1 MKNKTFILTI
11 IFLVV
16 LTTTA
21 VLSCKK
27 DKQEATDNT
36 ELVKTP
42 KTVNGNVELSDFDED
57 MMAFGERLRKSSS
70 ERNGETL
77 SITEGLR
84 TLGNYQNFMLC
95 DASCRP
101 DEMVTE
107 TVRVSLNAMNGQVSF
122 AELNRVYESA
132 RSAILSRYA
141 LLNGNEKTIYLIANK
156 IVSEPRGNLDNLT
169 GSVDIEFIA
178 RMGNLSDR
186 SGFMPVMFDTTD
198 YWYDFD
204 TVGKCDIYVG
214 QCPGRNCISELNSKL
229 HSIWHKFQCPQGY
242 RVVFTNITAD
252 LSKESSN
259 YPDSSSPN
267 GIYAWPW
274 RLDLSSPQCVDPY
287 EMGWYLNAIYDDM
300 IDLEENDDDSRN
312 IVDFSLDKKRIR
324 PSKDL
329 NYVYTAYLTYT
340 LANIT
345 CSLVGPVN

>member
-95 DASCRP
+95 DGSRRP

-107 TVRVSLNAMNGQVSF
+107 TVRVSLNATNGQVSL

-132 RSAILSRYA
+132 SSAILSRYA
-141 LLNGNEKTIYLIANK
+141 LLNGDEKTIYLIANK
-156 IVSEPRGNLDNLT
+156 IVSEPRGSLDNLT

-204 TVGKCDIYVG
+204 SLGKCDIYVG
-214 QCPGRNCISELNSKL
+214 QCVGKDCVTELNSKL

-242 RVVFTNITAD
+242 RVVFTNITSN
-252 LSKESSN
+252 LSKESSD
-259 YPDSSSPN
+259 YPNSSSPN

-274 RLDLSSPQCVDPY
+274 RINLHAPYCVDPD

-300 IDLEENDDDSRN
+300 IDLEENDDDFRN
-312 IVDFSLDKKRIR
+312 IVDFELIEEYKLPWKE
-324 PSKDL
+324 P
-329 NYVYTAYLTYT
+329 NYVYTAKLNYMF
-340 LANIT
+340 ANIT
-345 CSLVGPVN
+345 CSLIGPDE